1 MAHQLKALAAF
12 PEDLVLFLAPT
23 RWLTTICNSVLE
35 DLMLSGLLRT
45 RHMCDMQTYTQAKHS
60 YIENKEK
67 IITLRVVLNILSE
80 T

>member
-1 MAHQLKALAAF
+1 
-12 PEDLVLFLAPT
+12 
-23 RWLTTICNSVLE
+23 
-35 DLMLSGLLRT
+35 MLSGLLRT